1 MPPLPFHLSA
11 ILRPL
16 SPSLATVRLKSNVF
30 ALVLFSLRNLFP
42 PFRAVRSL
50 VLQACD
56 AAQGRVG
63 GEKSFGEVGLGLGE
77 VLITFVL
84 VWNIVEAI
92 VALQYPYT
100 YVPPQPKGMEL
111 TPSKVSSPLT
121 RSYSPH
127 PSTPS
132 QSLSRQVY
140 RPSPSSLNQSAQMAV
155 QQTPSAPPQAAA
167 RTALSNST
175 STPLSSSTAK
185 ILNLPPT
192 ESPSSGLFYERSQER
207 SQSTA
212 GTNGAAN
219 MGGDFVLVDRD
230 EKEWVDNVWKGVR
243 GKAGRVG
250 L

>member
-1 MPPLPFHLSA
+1 
-11 ILRPL
+11 
-16 SPSLATVRLKSNVF
+16 
-30 ALVLFSLRNLFP
+30 
-42 PFRAVRSL
+42 
-50 VLQACD
+50 
-56 AAQGRVG
+56 
-63 GEKSFGEVGLGLGE
+63 
-77 VLITFVL
+77 
-84 VWNIVEAI
+84 
-92 VALQYPYT
+92 
-100 YVPPQPKGMEL
+100 
-111 TPSKVSSPLT
+111 
-121 RSYSPH
+121 
-127 PSTPS
+127 
-132 QSLSRQVY
+132 
-140 RPSPSSLNQSAQMAV
+140 MAV
-155 QQTPSAPPQAAA
+155 QQTQSAPPQAAA

-212 GTNGAAN
+212 GANGAAN